1 MDSKN
6 TEERIA
12 KMEFDI
18 DDIKKDIN
26 EIRRDIADFKNQ
38 RERSVNLLIGVNVVL
53 FTLTMIYLIYNLP
66 YC

>member
-1 MDSKN
+1 MDGKN

-26 EIRRDIADFKNQ
+26 EMRREVEGLKTQMDRN
-38 RERSVNLLIGVNVVL
+38 VNLLIGVNVVL
-53 FTLTMIYLIYNLP
+53 FTLMMIYLIYSLP

>member
-1 MDSKN
+1 MDGKN

-26 EIRRDIADFKNQ
+26 EMRRDLNKIQNQ
-38 RERSVNLLIGVNVVL
+38 IERNVNLLIGVNVVL
-53 FTLTMIYLIYNLP
+53 FTLMMIYLIYNLP